1 VGDSAIKRLNQ
12 FEQLTDRL
20 GTVHGRSRVCAVV
33 NTQAEPLRVM
43 LDAMNTVWMVVGFGV
58 FAAVVAIVRWSGRG
72 RPTDLGFV
80 SQQWVAE
87 NRLSQQHDPRR

>member
-1 VGDSAIKRLNQ
+1 M
-12 FEQLTDRL
+12 
-20 GTVHGRSRVCAVV
+20 
-33 NTQAEPLRVM
+33 NTPTEPLRVM
-43 LDAMNTVWMVVGFGV
+43 LDAMNTVWIVVGLGV

-87 NRLSQQHDPRR
+87 NRLSQQHDPPR

>member
-1 VGDSAIKRLNQ
+1 
-12 FEQLTDRL
+12 
-20 GTVHGRSRVCAVV
+20 
-33 NTQAEPLRVM
+33 M
-43 LDAMNTVWMVVGFGV
+43 LDVMNTVWVMVGFGV
-58 FAAVVAIVRWSGRG
+58 FAAVVAIVRWYGRG

>member
-1 VGDSAIKRLNQ
+1 
-12 FEQLTDRL
+12 
-20 GTVHGRSRVCAVV
+20 
-33 NTQAEPLRVM
+33 M
-43 LDAMNTVWMVVGFGV
+43 LQAMNTVWVIVGLGV
-58 FAAVVAIVRWSGRG
+58 CGAVVAIVRWSGRG

>member
-1 VGDSAIKRLNQ
+1 
-12 FEQLTDRL
+12 
-20 GTVHGRSRVCAVV
+20 
-33 NTQAEPLRVM
+33 M
-43 LDAMNTVWMVVGFGV
+43 LQAMNTVWVIVGLGLV
-58 FAAVVAIVRWSGRG
+58 AAILAILRGSGRG

>member
-1 VGDSAIKRLNQ
+1 
-12 FEQLTDRL
+12 
-20 GTVHGRSRVCAVV
+20 
-33 NTQAEPLRVM
+33 
-43 LDAMNTVWMVVGFGV
+43 MNVVWMLVGLGV
-58 FAAVVAIVRWSGRG
+58 AAAVVAILRWSGSGGR